1 MICQKDERSSARN
14 DYSDRVCTPE
24 ETFDRV
30 RPFLSAFGVTR
41 VARHTGLDKVGIPV
55 WCAYTPNSRSIV
67 VAQGKGLTDADA
79 RASVVM
85 EALERAV
92 AGEPAVETIVET
104 ADSLCATGRA
114 FDRLDALIAAGQD
127 DIRPDEEIEWV
138 GGVDLISGRDVFV
151 PLEAVVLDRTRP
163 SRFWMSSDG
172 LASGN
177 IKQEATL
184 HGLLERVERDA
195 HVLWRVSSQEVRHG
209 ACVAPEDLDDP
220 ALDALVGGIGA
231 AGLELRL
238 FDITSDTGIPCFLA
252 LLGPRGTATASN
264 LRFVEVTSGC
274 GAHPSAV
281 QAAIRAVTEAAQSR
295 LTYIGGARDD
305 VYAET
310 FSRPLPESTRRAF
323 LATPRSSTTPSART
337 GMHVEAL
344 LSHATSCVKKA
355 GVRSV
360 IAVPLSR
367 VDLPFAVVKV
377 LVPDLENPD
386 GERARRFGPR
396 ALSKAIFVGSAAL
409 EVPCAKG
416 N

>member
-1 MICQKDERSSARN
+1 MTSLPVTSTLDLPRGRWSGSHH

-30 RPFLSAFGVTR
+30 RPFLTTFGVAR
-41 VARHTGLDKVGIPV
+41 VARHTGLDKIGIPV

-79 RASVVM
+79 RASAVM

-92 AGEPAVETIVET
+92 AGEPDVDMVMET
-104 ADSLCATGRA
+104 ADNLRASHRA
-114 FDRLDALIAAGQD
+114 FDRLDALIAAGRD
-127 DIRPDEEIEWV
+127 DIRPDEAIEWV
-138 GGVDLISGRDVFV
+138 GGTDLISAHEVLV
-151 PLEAVVLDRTRP
+151 PLEAVLLDRTRP

-177 IKQEATL
+177 TIEEAML

-195 HVLWRVSSQEVRHG
+195 HVLWRVSGEKARHL
-209 ACVAPEDLDDP
+209 ACVDPETFDDP
-220 ALDALVGGIGA
+220 ALGALVSRIEA

-238 FDITSDTGIPCFLA
+238 FDIASDTGIPCFLT
-252 LLGPRGTATASN
+252 LLGPRGTATAGN
-264 LRFVEVTSGC
+264 LRFLEVTSGC
-274 GAHPSAV
+274 GAHPSTV
-281 QAAIRAVTEAAQSR
+281 RAAIRAVTEAAQSR

-323 LATPRSSTTPSART
+323 LATPRPIATPLART
-337 GMHVEAL
+337 SAPVEVL
-344 LSHATSCVKKA
+344 LSHAVSCVKKA
-355 GVRSV
+355 GARSV
-360 IAVPLSR
+360 IAVRLSR
-367 VDLPFAVVKV
+367 DDLPFVVVKV
-377 LVPDLENPD
+377 LVPDLESPD

-396 ALSKAIFVGSAAL
+396 ALSKAISS
-409 EVPCAKG
+409 
-416 N
+416 

>member
-1 MICQKDERSSARN
+1 M
-14 DYSDRVCTPE
+14 
-24 ETFDRV
+24 
-30 RPFLSAFGVTR
+30 TR

-79 RASVVM
+79 RISAVM

-92 AGEPAVETIVET
+92 AGEPAVESFIDT
-104 ADSLCATGRA
+104 AENLRAAGRA
-114 FDRLDALIAAGQD
+114 FDPLNGLIAAGRA

-138 GGVDLISGRDVFV
+138 CGRDLISDRDVFV
-151 PLEAVVLDRTRP
+151 PLEAVLLDRTRT

-177 IKQEATL
+177 IRQEAIL

-195 HVLWRVSSQEVRHG
+195 HVLWRVSGEETRQRT
-209 ACVAPEDLDDP
+209 CVDPEAFDDP
-220 ALDALVGGIGA
+220 ALGVLVGGIGA
-231 AGLELRL
+231 AGLDLRL
-238 FDITSDTGIPCFLA
+238 FDLTGDTGIPCFLA
-252 LLGPRGTATASN
+252 LLGPGGTASAGN

-281 QAAIRAVTEAAQSR
+281 RAAIRAVTEAAQSR

-305 VYAET
+305 VYAEI
-310 FSRPLPESTRRAF
+310 FRRGLPESTRRAF
-323 LATPRSSTTPSART
+323 LATPRPLTMPVART
-337 GMHVEAL
+337 GTDVEAL
-344 LSHATSCVKKA
+344 LSHAVACVEKA

-367 VDLPFAVVKV
+367 DDLPFAVVKV

-386 GERARRFGPR
+386 GERARRFGSR
-396 ALSKAIFVGSAAL
+396 ALSKAIAS
-409 EVPCAKG
+409 
-416 N
+416 

>member
-1 MICQKDERSSARN
+1 MIRHDIGERPRLVNA
-14 DYSDRVCTPE
+14 YSDRVCSPG

-30 RPFLSAFGVTR
+30 RPLLAAFGVTR

-79 RASVVM
+79 RTSAVM

-92 AGEPAVETIVET
+92 AGEPAVESFVHT
-104 ADSLCATGRA
+104 AEKLRAVGRA
-114 FDRLDALIAAGQD
+114 FDPLNGLIAAGRE
-127 DIRPDEEIEWV
+127 DIRPDEEVEWV
-138 GGVDLISGRDVFV
+138 RGADLVSGRDVFV
-151 PLEAVVLDRTRP
+151 PLEAVLLDRTRP

-177 IKQEATL
+177 LMEEAIL

-195 HVLWRVSSQEVRHG
+195 HALWRVSGQEARHR
-209 ACVAPEDLDDP
+209 ACVAPEALDDP
-220 ALDALVGGIGA
+220 ALDALVGRISA
-231 AGLELRL
+231 AELDLRL

-252 LLGPRGTATASN
+252 FLGPRGTATAGN

-274 GAHPSAV
+274 GAHPCAV
-281 QAAIRAVTEAAQSR
+281 RAAIRAVTEAAQSR

-305 VYAET
+305 VYPET
-310 FSRPLPESTRRAF
+310 FRRALPESTRRAF
-323 LATPRSSTTPSART
+323 LATPRPFTTPVART
-337 GMHVEAL
+337 GVPIEAL
-344 LSHATSCVKKA
+344 LSHAISCVKKA

-367 VDLPFAVVKV
+367 GDLPFAVVKV
-377 LVPDLENPD
+377 LVADLENPD

-396 ALSKAIFVGSAAL
+396 ALSRAISS
-409 EVPCAKG
+409 
-416 N
+416 